1 MDFLQNPFQIL
12 SATPQDNRRRI
23 MELADTRSLIR
34 DPNECREAAAT
45 LTHPRR
51 RLSAEMAWMLG
62 VLPKHVNSVLWYLES
77 SVRNLIGMDKLMQFR
92 NRLGVSKMIPIA
104 TANLL
109 AAGLSRLPD
118 YPSDVVASWIVEI
131 AATSEDIT
139 PEQVRAVINVERK
152 VSGFPIVN
160 LPDIEAEIQNL
171 RGYYRQVMTS
181 ALDRLSAKE
190 RAGAMTEVVES
201 ATDDEKHLPRL
212 IDLLVDWYEVDARE
226 SLEEHER
233 KIEKLDEK
241 LRLAADEEHPDS
253 VLAPVVDQLIQTVNN
268 WYDIAQPIQV
278 SKNSRGLPNNESKRV
293 AWRVRDLAI
302 HLFYEYDKLDFCQ
315 QCIKILREAFAEI
328 AEISEVLVEDMR
340 KLANI
345 ARKREQKAL
354 DEIARQREQRARRD
368 IEIQVQKLRATAD
381 ANKPDAILSPMV
393 DQLIQSVKKWKALT
407 PQIGATSREY
417 RNHYNVAN
425 LVRELALHL
434 WYKHGKLDFSRQLL
448 KMLQEVFTEVREIAT
463 LIDITIQVQKLRGA
477 ADAKH
482 NDSILSPMVNQLIQ
496 SVNKW
501 DASGQLVESNN
512 EYNVENLVRGL
523 ALHLWNE
530 HDKLDCSRQLIDML
544 QRVFAGVDEM
554 DDRLAKDV
562 RTLDKVAE
570 WRAQLLKIES
580 LVEKLRLATARRNPD
595 PILATMVHQLIQV
608 IYNLDV
614 TQIENQLIADHVRNL
629 AVDLFNKHDKL
640 DLSRQL
646 IHALKRMFADVGEVE
661 QRIAEDART
670 LDEIAERRKHAI
682 KGKLNKGCLVV
693 FLVVI
698 GLILLIGLINSC

>member
-1 MDFLQNPFQIL
+1 MDFLQNPFYIL
-12 SATPQDNRRRI
+12 SASPQDNRRRI
-23 MELADTRSLIR
+23 MELADSRSLVH
-34 DPNECREAAAT
+34 DPDECREAAAT

-51 RLSAEMAWMLG
+51 RLAAEMAWMLG
-62 VLPKHVNSVLWYLES
+62 VLPKHIDSVLSYLES
-77 SVRNLIGMDKLMQFR
+77 SVRKLIGMDKLAQFR
-92 NRLGVSKMIPIA
+92 NSLGISKMMPIA
-104 TANLL
+104 SANLL
-109 AAGLSRLPD
+109 ASGLSRLPD
-118 YPSDVVASWIVEI
+118 YPSDVVPNWIVEI
-131 AATSEDIT
+131 ATTSVEINL
-139 PEQVRAVINVERK
+139 EQVRAVINVERK
-152 VSGFPIVN
+152 VSGFPTVN
-160 LPDIEAEIQNL
+160 LSNIEAEIQNL
-171 RGYYRQVMTS
+171 QDYYRQVMTA
-181 ALDRLSAKE
+181 ALNHLSPKE

-201 ATDDEKHLPRL
+201 VTDDEKHLPRL
-212 IDLLVDWYEVDARE
+212 IDRLVDWYEVDARE

-241 LRLAADEEHPDS
+241 LRQAADEEHPDS

-268 WYDIAQPIQV
+268 WYAIAQPIQV

-315 QCIKILREAFAEI
+315 QCIKILREVFVEVAD
-328 AEISEVLVEDMR
+328 ISEVLAKDMR

-354 DEIARQREQRARRD
+354 EKIARQREHRAHRD
-368 IEIQVQKLRATAD
+368 IVTQVQKLRAAAD
-381 ANKPDAILSPMV
+381 AKKPDAILSPMV
-393 DQLIQSVKKWKALT
+393 DQLIQSVKKWKVLT
-407 PQIGATSREY
+407 PQIFATSQEY

-434 WYKHGKLDFSRQLL
+434 WIKHGKLGFSRQLL

-477 ADAKH
+477 ADAKR
-482 NDSILSPMVNQLIQ
+482 NDSILSLMVDQLIQ

-501 DASGQLVESNN
+501 DAARQLIESNN

-530 HDKLDCSRQLIDML
+530 HDKLDCSRQLIHTL

-554 DDRLAKDV
+554 ADRLAKDL
-562 RTLDKVAE
+562 RTLDKIAE

-580 LVEKLRLATARRNPD
+580 LVEKLRLAAARQNPD

-614 TQIENQLIADHVRNL
+614 TQSENQLIADRVRNL
-629 AVDLFNKHDKL
+629 AVDLCNKHDKL

-646 IHALKRMFADVGEVE
+646 IHALKRMFVDVGEVE
-661 QRIAEDART
+661 QRIAEDVRT

-682 KGKLNKGCLVV
+682 KSKYNKGCLVV

-698 GLILLIGLINSC
+698 GLISLIGLINSC

>member
-1 MDFLQNPFQIL
+1 MDFLQNPFYIL
-12 SATPQDNRRRI
+12 SASPQDNRRRI
-23 MELADTRSLIR
+23 MELADSRSLVH
-34 DPNECREAAAT
+34 DPDECREAVAT

-51 RLSAEMAWMLG
+51 RLAAEMAWMLG
-62 VLPKHVNSVLWYLES
+62 VLPKHIDSVLSYLES
-77 SVRNLIGMDKLMQFR
+77 SVRNLIGMDKLAQFR
-92 NRLGVSKMIPIA
+92 NSVGISKLTPLA
-104 TANLL
+104 SANLL
-109 AAGLSRLPD
+109 TAGLSRVHV
-118 YPSDVVASWIVEI
+118 YPSGVVANWIVAIATTSVEI
-131 AATSEDIT
+131 NL
-139 PEQVRAVINVERK
+139 EQVRAVINVERK
-152 VSGFPIVN
+152 VSGFPTVN
-160 LPDIEAEIQNL
+160 LSNIEAEIQNL
-171 RGYYRQVMTS
+171 RDYYRQVMTS
-181 ALDRLSAKE
+181 ALDRLSPKE
-190 RAGAMTEVVES
+190 RAGEMTEVVES
-201 ATDDEKHLPRL
+201 VTDDEKHLPRL
-212 IDLLVDWYEVDARE
+212 IDRLVDWYEVDVRE

-241 LRLAADEEHPDS
+241 LRQAADEEHPDS

-268 WYDIAQPIQV
+268 WYAIAQPIQV
-278 SKNSRGLPNNESKRV
+278 SKNSRGLPNNVSKRV

-315 QCIKILREAFAEI
+315 QCIKILREVFVEV
-328 AEISEVLVEDMR
+328 AEISEVLAKDMR

-354 DEIARQREQRARRD
+354 EKIARQRQHRAHRD
-368 IEIQVQKLRATAD
+368 IVTQVQKLRATAD
-381 ANKPDAILSPMV
+381 ANKPDAILSPVV
-393 DQLIQSVKKWKALT
+393 DQLMQSVNKWKALT
-407 PQIGATSREY
+407 PQIFATSQEY

-434 WYKHGKLDFSRQLL
+434 WIEHGKLDFSRQLL
-448 KMLQEVFTEVREIAT
+448 NMLQEVFTEVREIAT

-477 ADAKH
+477 ADAKR
-482 NDSILSPMVNQLIQ
+482 NDSILSPMVDQLIQ

-501 DASGQLVESNN
+501 DAAGQLIESNN

-530 HDKLDCSRQLIDML
+530 HDKLDCSRQLIHML
-544 QRVFAGVDEM
+544 QRVFAGVDGM
-554 DDRLAKDV
+554 DDRLAKDL
-562 RTLDKVAE
+562 RTLDKIAE

-580 LVEKLRLATARRNPD
+580 LVEKLRLAAARQNAH

-614 TQIENQLIADHVRNL
+614 TQSENQLIADRVRNL

-646 IHALKRMFADVGEVE
+646 IHALKRMFVDVGEVE

-682 KGKLNKGCLVV
+682 KGKHNKGCLVV